1 MSEHDITLP
10 RSTRGRR
17 PHFFDNPETDVLMS
31 VVLELA
37 SELSVLYD
45 RVDAMQRVM
54 DAQGVLASKT
64 LEAFEPSAEQAAERA
79 ERRQEYM
86 QRLFR
91 VVRSEA
97 KVFPTSQAEEVLATV
112 EEDLSR

>member
-1 MSEHDITLP
+1 MSEQDISLP

-17 PHFFDNPETDVLMS
+17 PHFFENPETDVLMS

-54 DAQGVLASKT
+54 DASGT
-64 LEAFEPSAEQAAERA
+64 LSRDALEGFEPTEEQAAERA
-79 ERRQEYM
+79 ARRQEYM

-97 KVFPTSQAEEVLATV
+97 AVFPTSQAEEVLATV
-112 EEDLSR
+112 EQALSE